1 MRRALSL
8 GRPGAGAGPTAP
20 GERRPGRI
28 GPRRAP
34 QGAAA
39 TPRRDGVHRVRAR
52 PARTRLTSDHE
63 RKTGGRRP
71 RADQSGGAR
80 ARGLLHRP
88 ARPRHPAPAAR
99 PRAARG
105 HGLRRAAARA
115 GAGPGAARRPDGP
128 RRRIG
133 GRLPDRHRA
142 PSGRRRPRRDRAAR
156 FRRGPAG
163 APAGRIVV
171 HVVGAVVSPGVVVL
185 ADGARVADAIAA
197 AGGAASDAD
206 TEQLNLARVLDDGEQ
221 VRVPH
226 AGEQLAA
233 PDPGP
238 SPPGASG
245 GGAAAG
251 SSGGSTPGGGVV
263 NINTAGVSELEALP
277 GIGPALAARIVEY
290 RDGHGPFASVD
301 DLTDVPGIGP
311 AKLEALRSQATV

>member
-1 MRRALSL
+1 MSGKRVAGGHGRTSLEELVRVACSTDPLDPVIRPRRLALAPRAAMVFGALLLVL
-8 GRPGAGAGPTAP
+8 GLGLALRAVLTAP
-20 GERRPGRI
+20 D
-28 GPRRAP
+28 
-34 QGAAA
+34 GA
-39 TPRRDGVHRVRAR
+39 
-52 PARTRLTSDHE
+52 
-63 RKTGGRRP
+63 
-71 RADQSGGAR
+71 SGGASPT
-80 ARGLLHRP
+80 ATGL
-88 ARPRHPAPAAR
+88 PAAAVD
-99 PRAARG
+99 PAAT
-105 HGLRRAAARA
+105 
-115 GAGPGAARRPDGP
+115 GPPGTPATGPPDP
-128 RRRIG
+128 A
-133 GRLPDRHRA
+133 D
-142 PSGRRRPRRDRAAR
+142 
-156 FRRGPAG
+156 PAG

>member
-1 MRRALSL
+1 MSGKRVAGGHGRTSLEELVRVACSTDPLDPVIRPRRLALAPRAAMVFGALLLVL
-8 GRPGAGAGPTAP
+8 GLGLALRAVLTAP
-20 GERRPGRI
+20 D
-28 GPRRAP
+28 
-34 QGAAA
+34 GA
-39 TPRRDGVHRVRAR
+39 
-52 PARTRLTSDHE
+52 
-63 RKTGGRRP
+63 
-71 RADQSGGAR
+71 SGGASPT
-80 ARGLLHRP
+80 ATGL
-88 ARPRHPAPAAR
+88 PAAAVD
-99 PRAARG
+99 PVATG
-105 HGLRRAAARA
+105 PPGSAAAP
-115 GAGPGAARRPDGP
+115 GPADPAATGPPDP
-128 RRRIG
+128 A
-133 GRLPDRHRA
+133 D
-142 PSGRRRPRRDRAAR
+142 
-156 FRRGPAG
+156 PAG

>member
-1 MRRALSL
+1 MSGRRVAGGRGRTSLEEFVRVACSTDPLDPVIRPRRLALAPRAAMVFGALLLVL
-8 GRPGAGAGPTAP
+8 GLGLALRAVLTAP
-20 GERRPGRI
+20 D
-28 GPRRAP
+28 
-34 QGAAA
+34 GA
-39 TPRRDGVHRVRAR
+39 
-52 PARTRLTSDHE
+52 
-63 RKTGGRRP
+63 
-71 RADQSGGAR
+71 SGGASPT
-80 ARGLLHRP
+80 ATGL
-88 ARPRHPAPAAR
+88 PAAAVD
-99 PRAARG
+99 PAATG
-105 HGLRRAAARA
+105 PPGSAAAP
-115 GAGPGAARRPDGP
+115 GPADPAATGLGAAD
-128 RRRIG
+128 
-133 GRLPDRHRA
+133 
-142 PSGRRRPRRDRAAR
+142 
-156 FRRGPAG
+156 PAG

-263 NINTAGVSELEALP
+263 NINTAGAAELESVF
-277 GIGPALAARIVEY
+277 GAARHHVLASAS
-290 RDGHGPFASVD
+290 RGVLGAGPD
-301 DLTDVPGIGP
+301 P
-311 AKLEALRSQATV
+311 AALRAAALRAAAQASAALRGSEKV

>member
-1 MRRALSL
+1 MSGRRVAG
-8 GRPGAGAGPTAP
+8 GR
-20 GERRPGRI
+20 GRTGLEELVRVACSTDPLDPVI
-28 GPRRAP
+28 RPRRLALAP
-34 QGAAA
+34 RAAMVFGALLLVLGLGLALRAVLTIPDGASGAAA
-39 TPRRDGVHRVRAR
+39 PTA
-52 PARTRLTSDHE
+52 
-63 RKTGGRRP
+63 TG
-71 RADQSGGAR
+71 
-80 ARGLLHRP
+80 L
-88 ARPRHPAPAAR
+88 PAAAVD
-99 PRAARG
+99 PAATG
-105 HGLRRAAARA
+105 PPGSAAAP
-115 GAGPGAARRPDGP
+115 GPADPAATGPPDP
-128 RRRIG
+128 A
-133 GRLPDRHRA
+133 D
-142 PSGRRRPRRDRAAR
+142 
-156 FRRGPAG
+156 PAG

-197 AGGAASDAD
+197 AGGASSDAD

-238 SPPGASG
+238 SPPGGASG
-245 GGAAAG
+245 GSAAAG
-251 SSGGSTPGGGVV
+251 ASGGSTPGGGVV

>member
-1 MRRALSL
+1 MSGKRVAGGHGRTSLEELVRVACSTDPLDPVIRPRRLALAPRAAMVFGALLLVL
-8 GRPGAGAGPTAP
+8 GLGLALRAVLTAP
-20 GERRPGRI
+20 D
-28 GPRRAP
+28 
-34 QGAAA
+34 GA
-39 TPRRDGVHRVRAR
+39 
-52 PARTRLTSDHE
+52 
-63 RKTGGRRP
+63 
-71 RADQSGGAR
+71 SGGASPT
-80 ARGLLHRP
+80 ATGL
-88 ARPRHPAPAAR
+88 PAAAVD
-99 PRAARG
+99 PVATG
-105 HGLRRAAARA
+105 PPGSAAAP
-115 GAGPGAARRPDGP
+115 GPADPAATGPPDP
-128 RRRIG
+128 A
-133 GRLPDRHRA
+133 D
-142 PSGRRRPRRDRAAR
+142 
-156 FRRGPAG
+156 PAG

-206 TEQLNLARVLDDGEQ
+206 TEQLNLARVLGDGEQ

-226 AGEQLAA
+226 VGEQLAA
-233 PDPGP
+233 PDPAP

-251 SSGGSTPGGGVV
+251 ASGGRAPAAGPI
-263 NINTAGVSELEALP
+263 NINTASASELEALP

>member
-1 MRRALSL
+1 MSGRRVAGGRGRTGLEELVRVACSTDPLDPVIRPRRLALAPRAAMVFGALLLVL
-8 GRPGAGAGPTAP
+8 GLGLALRAVLTAP
-20 GERRPGRI
+20 D
-28 GPRRAP
+28 
-34 QGAAA
+34 GA
-39 TPRRDGVHRVRAR
+39 
-52 PARTRLTSDHE
+52 
-63 RKTGGRRP
+63 
-71 RADQSGGAR
+71 SGGASPT
-80 ARGLLHRP
+80 ATGL
-88 ARPRHPAPAAR
+88 PAAAVD
-99 PRAARG
+99 PAATG
-105 HGLRRAAARA
+105 PPGSAAAPGPA
-115 GAGPGAARRPDGP
+115 DPAATGPGAAD
-128 RRRIG
+128 
-133 GRLPDRHRA
+133 
-142 PSGRRRPRRDRAAR
+142 
-156 FRRGPAG
+156 PAG

-263 NINTAGVSELEALP
+263 NINTAGAAELEALP

>member
-1 MRRALSL
+1 MSGKRVAGGHGRTSL
-8 GRPGAGAGPTAP
+8 EELVRVACSTDPLDPVI
-20 GERRPGRI
+20 R
-28 GPRRAP
+28 PRRLAL
-34 QGAAA
+34 A
-39 TPRRDGVHRVRAR
+39 
-52 PARTRLTSDHE
+52 
-63 RKTGGRRP
+63 
-71 RADQSGGAR
+71 
-80 ARGLLHRP
+80 
-88 ARPRHPAPAAR
+88 
-99 PRAARG
+99 PRAAMVFG
-105 HGLRRAAARA
+105 ALLLVLGLGLALRAVLTVPDGASGAASPTATGLPAAAVDPVA
-115 GAGPGAARRPDGP
+115 TGPPGSAAAPGPADPAATGPPDP
-128 RRRIG
+128 A
-133 GRLPDRHRA
+133 D
-142 PSGRRRPRRDRAAR
+142 
-156 FRRGPAG
+156 PAG

-206 TEQLNLARVLDDGEQ
+206 TEQLNLARVLGDGEQ

-251 SSGGSTPGGGVV
+251 SSSGSMPGGGVV
-263 NINTAGVSELEALP
+263 NINTAGASELEALP

>member
-1 MRRALSL
+1 MSGRRVAGGRGRTGLEELVRVACSTDPLDPVIRPRRLTLAPRAAMVFGALLLVL
-8 GRPGAGAGPTAP
+8 GLGLALRAVLTAP
-20 GERRPGRI
+20 D
-28 GPRRAP
+28 
-34 QGAAA
+34 GA
-39 TPRRDGVHRVRAR
+39 
-52 PARTRLTSDHE
+52 
-63 RKTGGRRP
+63 
-71 RADQSGGAR
+71 SGGASPT
-80 ARGLLHRP
+80 ATGL
-88 ARPRHPAPAAR
+88 PAAAVD
-99 PRAARG
+99 P
-105 HGLRRAAARA
+105 AAAPGPA
-115 GAGPGAARRPDGP
+115 DPAATGPGAAD
-128 RRRIG
+128 
-133 GRLPDRHRA
+133 
-142 PSGRRRPRRDRAAR
+142 
-156 FRRGPAG
+156 PAG

>member
-1 MRRALSL
+1 MSGRRVAGGRGRTSL
-8 GRPGAGAGPTAP
+8 EELVRVACSTDPLDPVI
-20 GERRPGRI
+20 R
-28 GPRRAP
+28 PRRLAL
-34 QGAAA
+34 A
-39 TPRRDGVHRVRAR
+39 
-52 PARTRLTSDHE
+52 
-63 RKTGGRRP
+63 
-71 RADQSGGAR
+71 
-80 ARGLLHRP
+80 
-88 ARPRHPAPAAR
+88 
-99 PRAARG
+99 PRAAMVFG
-105 HGLRRAAARA
+105 ALLLVLGLGLALRAVLTAPDGASGAASPTATGLPAAAVDPA
-115 GAGPGAARRPDGP
+115 ATGPPGSAAAPGPADPAATGPGAAD
-128 RRRIG
+128 
-133 GRLPDRHRA
+133 
-142 PSGRRRPRRDRAAR
+142 
-156 FRRGPAG
+156 PAG

-171 HVVGAVVSPGVVVL
+171 HVIGAVVSPGVVVL

>member
-1 MRRALSL
+1 MACSTDPLDPVIRPRRLALAPRAAMVFGALLLVL
-8 GRPGAGAGPTAP
+8 GLGLALRAVLTAP
-20 GERRPGRI
+20 D
-28 GPRRAP
+28 
-34 QGAAA
+34 GA
-39 TPRRDGVHRVRAR
+39 
-52 PARTRLTSDHE
+52 
-63 RKTGGRRP
+63 
-71 RADQSGGAR
+71 SGGASPT
-80 ARGLLHRP
+80 ATGL
-88 ARPRHPAPAAR
+88 PAAAVD
-99 PRAARG
+99 PAAT
-105 HGLRRAAARA
+105 
-115 GAGPGAARRPDGP
+115 GPGAAD
-128 RRRIG
+128 
-133 GRLPDRHRA
+133 
-142 PSGRRRPRRDRAAR
+142 
-156 FRRGPAG
+156 PAG

-171 HVVGAVVSPGVVVL
+171 HVIGAVVSPGVVVL

>member
-1 MRRALSL
+1 MSGRRVAGGRGRTSLEELVRVACSTDPLDPVIRPRRLALAPRAAMVFGALLLVL
-8 GRPGAGAGPTAP
+8 GLGLALRAVLTAP
-20 GERRPGRI
+20 D
-28 GPRRAP
+28 
-34 QGAAA
+34 GA
-39 TPRRDGVHRVRAR
+39 
-52 PARTRLTSDHE
+52 
-63 RKTGGRRP
+63 
-71 RADQSGGAR
+71 SGGASPT
-80 ARGLLHRP
+80 ATGL
-88 ARPRHPAPAAR
+88 PAAAVD
-99 PRAARG
+99 PAAT
-105 HGLRRAAARA
+105 
-115 GAGPGAARRPDGP
+115 GPPDP
-128 RRRIG
+128 A
-133 GRLPDRHRA
+133 D
-142 PSGRRRPRRDRAAR
+142 
-156 FRRGPAG
+156 PAG

>member
-1 MRRALSL
+1 MSGRRVAG
-8 GRPGAGAGPTAP
+8 GR
-20 GERRPGRI
+20 GRTGLEELVRVACSTDPLDPVI
-28 GPRRAP
+28 RPRRLAL
-34 QGAAA
+34 A
-39 TPRRDGVHRVRAR
+39 
-52 PARTRLTSDHE
+52 
-63 RKTGGRRP
+63 
-71 RADQSGGAR
+71 
-80 ARGLLHRP
+80 
-88 ARPRHPAPAAR
+88 
-99 PRAARG
+99 PRAAMVFG
-105 HGLRRAAARA
+105 ALLLVLGLGLALRAVLTAPDGASGAASPTSTGLPATAVDPAATGPPGSAAASGPA
-115 GAGPGAARRPDGP
+115 DPAATGPGAAD
-128 RRRIG
+128 
-133 GRLPDRHRA
+133 
-142 PSGRRRPRRDRAAR
+142 
-156 FRRGPAG
+156 PAG

>member
-1 MRRALSL
+1 MSGRRVAGGHGRTSLEELVRVACSTDPLDPVIRPRRLALAPRAAMVFGALLLVL
-8 GRPGAGAGPTAP
+8 GLGLALRAVLTAP
-20 GERRPGRI
+20 D
-28 GPRRAP
+28 
-34 QGAAA
+34 GA
-39 TPRRDGVHRVRAR
+39 
-52 PARTRLTSDHE
+52 
-63 RKTGGRRP
+63 
-71 RADQSGGAR
+71 SGGASPT
-80 ARGLLHRP
+80 ATGL
-88 ARPRHPAPAAR
+88 PAAAVD
-99 PRAARG
+99 PTATG
-105 HGLRRAAARA
+105 PPGSAAAPGPA
-115 GAGPGAARRPDGP
+115 DPAATGPGAAD
-128 RRRIG
+128 
-133 GRLPDRHRA
+133 
-142 PSGRRRPRRDRAAR
+142 
-156 FRRGPAG
+156 PAG

-206 TEQLNLARVLDDGEQ
+206 TEQLNLARVLGDGEQ

-226 AGEQLAA
+226 VGEQLAA
-233 PDPGP
+233 PDPAT

-251 SSGGSTPGGGVV
+251 ASGGRAPAAGPI
-263 NINTAGVSELEALP
+263 NINTAGASELEALP